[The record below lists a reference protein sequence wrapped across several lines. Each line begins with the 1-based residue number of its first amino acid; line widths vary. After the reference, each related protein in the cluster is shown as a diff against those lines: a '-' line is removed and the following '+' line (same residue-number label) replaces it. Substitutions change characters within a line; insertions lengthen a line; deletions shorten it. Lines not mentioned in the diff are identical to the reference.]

1 MSDAVFTSEDGLGSF
16 NGGVYTAGTR
26 AGTDTISIESP
37 SLGIS
42 GTAQIH
48 VVTALSDLTVTRA
61 GSSSAVS
68 SLSLEPGETVS
79 LTATGTYW
87 SRSALRT
94 GSAGV
99 TWAVTGNVGTITQD
113 GVFTASSGGTSG
125 TITATAG
132 GVTKTSR

>member
-1 MSDAVFTSEDGLGSF
+1 
-16 NGGVYTAGTR
+16 
-26 AGTDTISIESP
+26 
-37 SLGIS
+37 GIS

-79 LTATGTYW
+79 LAATGTYW

-132 GVTKTSR
+132 GITKTISVSLNNVHTDVPADHWAYTAVEYCYDNGIVSGISATE